1 MNSNNIILIGFMG
14 SGKSTIGRILAQ
26 KLNNSYFLDTD
37 NLIENFENR
46 TISKIFEEDGEEY
59 FREAEKRVFEW
70 IKENVK
76 NSVIS
81 TGGGLPI
88 FVKNINTAGIVIYL
102 KVKFEEIV
110 KRLDEKEIQKRPL
123 FRDLNKAK
131 ELFEKRDKI
140 YTNLA
145 DYVIENRNIQESIEK
160 ILKKIEL

>member
-1 MNSNNIILIGFMG
+1 MG

-46 TISKIFEEDGEEY
+46 KISEIFQNDGEEY
-59 FREAEKRVFEW
+59 FRNAEKRVFEW

-88 FVKNINTAGIVIYL
+88 FVKNINTAGTIIYL
-102 KVKFEEIV
+102 KVEFEDIV
-110 KRLDEKEIQKRPL
+110 KRLNKEEIQKRPL
-123 FRDLNKAK
+123 FRDLDNAK
-131 ELFEKRDKI
+131 KLFLQRDKI
-140 YTNLA
+140 YTKLA
-145 DYVIENRNIQESIEK
+145 DYVIENRNIQESIK
-160 ILKKIEL
+160 NILKKIKE